1 VQEQRSLKA
10 GEITQQETQNMS
22 ASSMKLQTE
31 TFTAE
36 RVRLL
41 YILHFRNELLWIGRH
56 QCGGSRF
63 NVNAGIHLPDYTG
76 SRLRGLKSTEISGL
90 LLAYMTLNP
99 DHCIMEDY

>member
-36 RVRLL
+36 RVRLS
-41 YILHFRNELLWIGRH
+41 YILHFWNELLWVGRH
-56 QCGGSRF
+56 QDGGSKF
-63 NVNAGIHLPDYTG
+63 ILNADIHLPDYMVSHLG
-76 SRLRGLKSTEISGL
+76 GLNEV
-90 LLAYMTLNP
+90 
-99 DHCIMEDY
+99 H